1 MLLDKIKRLP
11 PNHHLS
17 DLAVPKGRPRLKSR
31 GESNFRRDWR
41 TASSSRLSMVPEG
54 ADTATTRHTI
64 RNDNDRLD
72 HLEYQKRVSENHF
85 HRRATEGVKLA
96 HSSSRSRDEEVQ
108 LHQLRL
114 NRAPWLQST
123 AHRFGRADSNLC
135 TMCNLDEE
143 DSEHFITAC
152 PAWAKQRAQCLGL
165 SPSVADLQRDPEG
178 ITRFIKQTGRAS
190 LPSHQ

>member
-1 MLLDKIKRLP
+1 MYYHFLGDTAAAKLEFENYQAARCIVGAPRSAPAMQTRREAEIPSLRIVSEGEGAMLLDKIKRLP

-85 HRRATEGVKLA
+85 HRGATEGVKLA
-96 HSSSRSRDEEVQ
+96 HSSSRPRDEEVQ
-108 LHQLRL
+108 LH
-114 NRAPWLQST
+114 
-123 AHRFGRADSNLC
+123 
-135 TMCNLDEE
+135 
-143 DSEHFITAC
+143 
-152 PAWAKQRAQCLGL
+152 
-165 SPSVADLQRDPEG
+165 
-178 ITRFIKQTGRAS
+178 
-190 LPSHQ
+190 